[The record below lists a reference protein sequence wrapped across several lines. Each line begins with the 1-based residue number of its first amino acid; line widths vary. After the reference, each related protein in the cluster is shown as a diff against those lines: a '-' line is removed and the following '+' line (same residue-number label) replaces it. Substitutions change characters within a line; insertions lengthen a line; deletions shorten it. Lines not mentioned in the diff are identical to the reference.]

1 MATYNGSRFIRQSI
15 NSILG
20 QTIQDFELI
29 ITDDCSDD
37 GTNIILSR
45 INDPRVKILSNS
57 ANLGVVKSRNRCL
70 AAARGQ
76 YVAMLDHDDL
86 SRPTRLAKQVAYLE
100 EHPGIVLVG
109 TAAHTLDNGA
119 LTPTR
124 HPPRSSPMMIRW
136 LLYVA
141 NPLIC
146 SSIMFRADGV
156 RRLDIFLREEYKYAD
171 DYDLYHRLMSSGDI
185 ARLDEPLTIYRLH
198 GSNAFRLHEDTMTAN
213 AIRVLTPAY
222 LRWFGSGAEEAVSLI
237 VRHLSTGRPVPS
249 TKTLAAL
256 QKAFEQLNVAF
267 AASHPMEDADKAA
280 IAAYADELWR
290 RMLRT
295 TINSG
300 VVARGSKALTLP
312 SGRRFSRSD
321 LPYSF
326 LGRIPFHGLARQRLR
341 RLLKRPG
348 ISIAPSRP
356 GQASDTLYEQI
367 EMDGSRP
374 PTMFV
379 VVDTEAEFNWDQPF
393 ARDLTGVTAMDDIER
408 GQAVFD
414 HYGLRPVYVV
424 DFPIASQDRSV
435 RRMRAMLDRGACY
448 IGAHLH
454 PWTTPPFEET
464 LSDHNSFPG
473 NLTPDQEEQKLVCL
487 LATIHER
494 LGVMP
499 LFYKA
504 GRYGCGL
511 ATKEIL
517 IRHGIK
523 VDLSVLPGADL
534 RGKGGPNFGAFESVP
549 YWAAGERLLTVPMT
563 RRNIGLLPSLG
574 TWVETVQR
582 LPGLRW
588 LKIQPVLSR
597 LRITDTI
604 TLTPEGVTAAE
615 QIRLIKSMLRRGNW
629 LFVMH
634 YHSPSL
640 SPGHTPYVRSA
651 KDADRFV
658 QCIWEVSRFFFE
670 EVGGMPGYPPDLLDI
685 AESRVAALS
694 DMAFPAN
701 SPAALL
707 PNAPGGG
714 GEVNPVQRCQVL
726 PP

>member
-1 MATYNGSRFIRQSI
+1 M
-15 NSILG
+15 
-20 QTIQDFELI
+20 
-29 ITDDCSDD
+29 
-37 GTNIILSR
+37 
-45 INDPRVKILSNS
+45 
-57 ANLGVVKSRNRCL
+57 
-70 AAARGQ
+70 
-76 YVAMLDHDDL
+76 
-86 SRPTRLAKQVAYLE
+86 
-100 EHPGIVLVG
+100 
-109 TAAHTLDNGA
+109 
-119 LTPTR
+119 
-124 HPPRSSPMMIRW
+124 
-136 LLYVA
+136 
-141 NPLIC
+141 
-146 SSIMFRADGV
+146 
-156 RRLDIFLREEYKYAD
+156 
-171 DYDLYHRLMSSGDI
+171 
-185 ARLDEPLTIYRLH
+185 
-198 GSNAFRLHEDTMTAN
+198 
-213 AIRVLTPAY
+213 
-222 LRWFGSGAEEAVSLI
+222 
-237 VRHLSTGRPVPS
+237 RHLSTGRPVPS
-249 TKTLAAL
+249 SETLAAL

-326 LGRIPFHGLARQRLR
+326 LGRTPFHGLARQRLR
-341 RLLKRPG
+341 RLLRRPG
-348 ISIAPSRP
+348 ISTAPSRP

-549 YWAAGERLLTVPMT
+549 VLGGRGKAADGANDSQKHRSSAVTWHMGRDGSAITGVAMVKDTACAFPLADHRHYYSDSGRRDGRGTNSPDQIHVAT
-563 RRNIGLLPSLG
+563 RQLALCDALPQPLSQPRPYPLRPLG
-574 TWVETVQR
+574 QGCGSVRPVY
-582 LPGLRW
+582 PGGVSIFLRGGW
-588 LKIQPVLSR
+588 R
-597 LRITDTI
+597 DARISTRFT
-604 TLTPEGVTAAE
+604 
-615 QIRLIKSMLRRGNW
+615 RHRGK
-629 LFVMH
+629 
-634 YHSPSL
+634 
-640 SPGHTPYVRSA
+640 PGHR
-651 KDADRFV
+651 
-658 QCIWEVSRFFFE
+658 
-670 EVGGMPGYPPDLLDI
+670 
-685 AESRVAALS
+685 
-694 DMAFPAN
+694 AF
-701 SPAALL
+701 
-707 PNAPGGG
+707 
-714 GEVNPVQRCQVL
+714 
-726 PP
+726 